1 MFVIGRSLGSGVA
14 IMVAAK
20 QPVDALV
27 LVTPYDSILQLAK
40 QNYPLMPHA
49 LLLRHP
55 FNSMPY
61 APRIISPTQVIKSET
76 DSIVPHHNTD
86 ILLEAF
92 KIDVSL
98 KTIMNTDHITIE
110 VSDEYFQTVGS
121 WLQQQQTLVKSASE

>member
-1 MFVIGRSLGSGVA
+1 
-14 IMVAAK
+14 
-20 QPVDALV
+20 
-27 LVTPYDSILQLAK
+27 
-40 QNYPLMPHA
+40 
-49 LLLRHP
+49 
-55 FNSMPY
+55 MPY

-98 KTIMNTDHITIE
+98 KTIMNTDLITKE

-121 WLQQQQTLVKSASE
+121 WLQQQQTLVKSASEWLTFRNGKT